1 MNVDFVTA
9 IKLYFANYFNFKGRS
24 TRAEYWWAALFVFLL
39 AMVLSIFKLNT
50 LSSIVSLALLIPNLA
65 ILTRRFHDIG
75 RSGWWVVG
83 LWVASLLVGTVGMWS
98 IISAAL
104 TANPNLIEQAVS
116 QNVGTIAISGLIC
129 LALGIW
135 TLIWTCTPSGPDNQY
150 GPNPY
155 GDENK

>member
-104 TANPNLIEQAVS
+104 TANPNLIEKAVS